1 MAKQS
6 STIQD
11 RSVLHGARLSLPMQD
26 LLGAVI
32 RAFDARRLMVNA
44 AALGENE
51 YHPETCNAC
60 TGTGFSL
67 VPNEVETSDSED
79 EAVKAE
85 EGEGMIPASP
95 PSPAAEAPAGNTTS
109 GATAGAN
116 AVSGATAGGVPSASL
131 TAALAALGFQ
141 ATPVAAPVVNVVPEP
156 TYPISTVVPGFH
168 SLGPNSGTPVP
179 PPEPTRAVFT
189 GPGADRYY
197 VITKGVRVG
206 VFGGW
211 QITSPYVTG
220 VAAASYSRHRTLQA
234 AYQAYET
241 AYNRG
246 SVVYV

>member
-85 EGEGMIPASP
+85 E
-95 PSPAAEAPAGNTTS
+95 GNTTS